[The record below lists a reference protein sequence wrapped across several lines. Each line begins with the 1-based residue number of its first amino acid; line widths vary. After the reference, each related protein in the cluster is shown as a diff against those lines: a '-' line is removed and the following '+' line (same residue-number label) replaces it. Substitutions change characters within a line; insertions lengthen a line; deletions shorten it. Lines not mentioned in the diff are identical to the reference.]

1 MQLTQQV
8 IGLDSVPDAKFIK
21 IEKKGGSL
29 KDLTHTQK
37 KKNKRPN
44 QIKRVHIGSLEQL
57 LSSYNHHNAH

>member
-37 KKNKRPN
+37 KKKT
-44 QIKRVHIGSLEQL
+44 
-57 LSSYNHHNAH
+57 NAQTKSKEST